1 MAQGTAMAQDMF
13 IIATIVTVLE
23 EQLVLQLLLVER
35 LLQVVWLEVLLEN
48 ELRNTNFLDYFMF

>member
-13 IIATIVTVLE
+13 IIVTIVTVLE